1 MLPIKT
7 ILHPTDF
14 SDCSEAAF
22 ELASSLARD
31 YRAKLLVLHVA
42 TLPMT
47 VREMGIYVLCRAT
60 DPELRERLRQL
71 WPQAPGVFTE
81 HRMVE
86 GDPAREILRVAEETH
101 CEVIVLGTHGRGG
114 LGRLLMGSVA
124 EQVLRKAP
132 CPVVTAR
139 TLPLPEGRAGGET
152 SEAAAVHPSA
162 ARE

>member
-14 SDCSEAAF
+14 SETSAFAF
-22 ELASSLARD
+22 ELACSLARD
-31 YRAKLLVLHVA
+31 YGAKLLVLHVA
-42 TLPMT
+42 EFPMT
-47 VREMGIYVLCRAT
+47 VQEREISALSHAS
-60 DPELRERLRQL
+60 DPTLRERLRQL

-86 GDPAREILRVAEETH
+86 GDPAREILRAAEETH
-101 CEVIVLGTHGRGG
+101 CEVVVLGTHGRGG

-139 TLPLPEGRAGGET
+139 TLSAGGPAGEK
-152 SEAAAVHPSA
+152 PSA
-162 ARE
+162 E